1 MEKEERL
8 GAKKWFAFV
17 LVGLIGQLA
26 WAIENNYI
34 NLWVFSQ
41 SGKAEYIN
49 WMTVGS
55 AIVATI
61 TTFLMG
67 ALSDKLGKRKIFIA
81 GGYTIWGLFV
91 FGLPWVL
98 SKTWKPSS
106 ATGARPSFGWGSSM
120 WSLTAS

>member
-91 FGLPWVL
+91 FGFAL
-98 SKTWKPSS
+98 
-106 ATGARPSFGWGSSM
+106 GS
-120 WSLTAS
+120 L

>member
-1 MEKEERL
+1 MEQKERL

-67 ALSDKLGKRKIFIA
+67 ALSDKLGKRKIFIN
-81 GGYTIWGLFV
+81 IVQFV
-91 FGLPWVL
+91 VKCFIL
-98 SKTWKPSS
+98 SFVIVVNVVVIRRDNSS
-106 ATGARPSFGWGSSM
+106 FKKEC
-120 WSLTAS
+120 L